1 MSHAAHTAAAAN
13 AATAPPRPAALL
25 VEFDSPGALLTAAE
39 QVRDAGF
46 RRWDT
51 HSPFPVHGIDQAM
64 GIRRTRL
71 PWIVFVAGVA
81 GCSAGLALQW
91 LTNAASAADAPG
103 LWTIF
108 QGYNYVISE
117 KPALS
122 LPAFIPVIFELTILC
137 AALAAVIGMLAMNN
151 LPRHAHPLLAHP
163 RFRRVTS
170 DRFYLVVDADDPK
183 FDPARTRDFLQ
194 QLQDAVAVETV
205 PGDLSPTG
213 LPRGLVIAITIL
225 VALALLPPL
234 LVARARLSKTTQPR
248 IHIVQDMDN
257 QDRFKAQ
264 QAGPFADRRASR
276 PPIPGTVARG
286 DLTVD
291 AHLLTGRVGGDWAAT
306 FPATLEIDLRL
317 LQRGRERFG
326 VYCAPCHG
334 YGGAGDGIVAQ
345 RALRLNTEG
354 WVQPTSMLDAT
365 VRDRPVG
372 HIFNTITNGIRS
384 MPPYG
389 DQIRPED
396 RWAIVAYIRALQRS
410 QNARLEDVPPDVR
423 ADLR

>member
-1 MSHAAHTAAAAN
+1 VSHAAPAAPPSVPAAA
-13 AATAPPRPAALL
+13 PRTVALL
-25 VEFDSPGALLTAAE
+25 AEFDSPGALLTAAE
-39 QVRDAGF
+39 LVRDAGF

-51 HSPFPVHGIDQAM
+51 HTPFPVHGIDQAM

-71 PWIVFVAGVA
+71 PWIVFA
-81 GCSAGLALQW
+81 AGLFGCTAGLVLQW
-91 LTNAASAADAPG
+91 FTNATSAADAPG

-122 LPAFIPVIFELTILC
+122 LPAFVPVIFELTILC
-137 AALAAVIGMLAMNN
+137 AALAAVIGMLAMND
-151 LPRHAHPLLAHP
+151 LPRHPHPLLALP

-170 DRFYLVVDADDPK
+170 DRFYLVVDADDPQ
-183 FDPARTRDFLQ
+183 FDPVRTRAFLR
-194 QLQDAVAVETV
+194 QLPHAVAVEDV
-205 PGDLSPTG
+205 PEDRSSAA

-234 LVARARLSKTTQPR
+234 LVARARLSKTTEPR
-248 IHIVQDMDN
+248 IHLIQDMDN
-257 QDRFKAQ
+257 QERFKTQ

-276 PPIPGTVARG
+276 PPIPGTIARG
-286 DLTVD
+286 DLAGD
-291 AHLLTGRVGGDWAAT
+291 AHLLTGRLGNDWAAT
-306 FPATLEIDLRL
+306 FPASLAIDLPFV
-317 LQRGRERFG
+317 QRGRERYG
-326 VYCAPCHG
+326 VFCAPCHG
-334 YGGAGDGIVAQ
+334 YGGAGDGIVSQ

-354 WVQPTSMLDAT
+354 WVQPTSLLDQT

-389 DQIRPED
+389 DQIPPAD

-410 QNARLEDVPPDVR
+410 QNARLEDIPPHVQ